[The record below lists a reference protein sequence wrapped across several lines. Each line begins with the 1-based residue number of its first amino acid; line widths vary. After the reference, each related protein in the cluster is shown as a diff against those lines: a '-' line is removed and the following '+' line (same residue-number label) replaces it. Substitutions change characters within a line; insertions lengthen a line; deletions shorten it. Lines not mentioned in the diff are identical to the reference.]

1 MSNTVSTVAPTSGL
15 PPGRGRRVVR
25 IVGSAVVILIV
36 FGLGALWRGR
46 GLSGP
51 SSQREVN
58 KAGHG
63 SADGHSHAHEKDGH
77 DHSHED
83 NLTLIEVTRQ
93 ARGNIGLQVG
103 EVGFADFTRTITV
116 PAIVVERPGRSQI
129 AVVAPLTGVVTRID
143 VIPGQAI
150 EPGQPLFALRL
161 MHEELVVSQSEFLST
176 LEQLDVVNKEIKR
189 LEAIVKDGALAGR
202 VVLERKYERQ
212 KLEAVNRAQDQAL
225 LLHGL
230 TPDQVLNIRSTHKL
244 ITSLTVTAPAAPTD
258 QENSATRV
266 LQVEDLAVEQGQTVT
281 AGEALC
287 TLSDHAELYVEGQA
301 FQQDADLLNRAA
313 RESATIC
320 ALVETA
326 GSKPEE
332 VCNLRILY
340 LANKV
345 DATSRL
351 FPFYA
356 TLPNEVARDDRTPD
370 GRRYIGWRFR
380 PGQRLQLK
388 VPVET
393 WKERIVLP
401 VEAVVQDG
409 PESYVFR
416 EDGDHFH
423 RCPVQVAYRDQ
434 FSVVLADGNDIWP
447 GDRLAMNSAQQL
459 QVALKNKSGGAID
472 PHAGHNH

>member
-1 MSNTVSTVAPTSGL
+1 MSNIKSSIAPTSGL
-15 PPGRGRRVVR
+15 TAGRGRRILR
-25 IVGSAVVILIV
+25 IIGGALLILIA
-36 FGLGALWRGR
+36 FGLGAGWRGWW
-46 GLSGP
+46 SNDP
-51 SSQREVN
+51 AAQSEVDQ
-58 KAGHG
+58 AGQEV
-63 SADGHSHAHEKDGH
+63 ADGHSHAHEKDGH

-83 NLTLIEVTRQ
+83 NLMLIEVTRQ

-103 EVGFADFTRTITV
+103 EVGFTDFTRTITV

-189 LEAIVKDGALAGR
+189 LVAIAKDGALAGK
-202 VVLERKYERQ
+202 VVLEREYERQ
-212 KLEAVNRAQDQAL
+212 KLEAINRAQDQAL

-230 TPDQVLNIRSTHKL
+230 TSDQVATIRSTRKL

-258 QENSATRV
+258 QENSAPRV
-266 LQVEDLAVEQGQTVT
+266 LQVEDLAVEQGQNVT
-281 AGEALC
+281 AGDALC

-313 RESATIC
+313 REGAAIC

-356 TLPNEVARDDRTPD
+356 TLPNEVARDDRTSD